1 MRSNK
6 HRFGNIC
13 ISVGMVLIFGAIG
26 LGMWNLKENYRA
38 GMDSERILQ
47 ELAPIITQNGTAP
60 VHSEET
66 EELVDLTDYEMPVK
80 EINGGRYIGVLV
92 VPDLELEVPIQ
103 DGWDSGK
110 LQVSPCRYSGEA
122 ITRNLVICA
131 HNYSTHFGRLK
142 ELNKGADVHLVT
154 MKGNVLNYKVE
165 LVETL
170 MPTDV
175 AAMKESPYDLTLF
188 TCTIGGATRVTV
200 RCQSV

>member
-38 GMDSERILQ
+38 RMDSERILQ
-47 ELAPIITQNGTAP
+47 ELAPIITQNGTEP

-80 EINGGRYIGVLV
+80 EINGERYIGVLV